1 MTRWA
6 PWLLAFI
13 VWNGA
18 FDLQV
23 KRAGDAFTDAQTRRW
38 QAGQPP
44 ELIRDSFTPRVHAA
58 AWRATL
64 ASGTVLLAALA
75 WRRRARRVRIGST
88 LEP

>member
-23 KRAGDAFTDAQTRRW
+23 RWAGRAFTASQMERW
-38 QAGQPP
+38 RQQAPP
-44 ELIRDSFTPRVHAA
+44 ELIRDAFTPRVRRAA
-58 AWRATL
+58 FRATAAGGL
-64 ASGTVLLAALA
+64 VLLIGLA
-75 WRRRARRVRIGST
+75 WTRRGARAAHR
-88 LEP
+88 

>member
-23 KRAGDAFTDAQTRRW
+23 RWAGRAFTASQMERW
-38 QAGQPP
+38 RHQAPP
-44 ELIRDSFTPRVHAA
+44 ELIRDAFAPRVRQAALRATAA
-58 AWRATL
+58 AGL
-64 ASGTVLLAALA
+64 VLLIGLVRTSRAA
-75 WRRRARRVRIGST
+75 RAAHR
-88 LEP
+88 